1 MATYK
6 EHLQVGVTRF
16 EAYFLFTRFVVL
28 ENLPN
33 PLSLSYLSGKN
44 GNHTYLG
51 WKNVLADCK
60 ARGTQLVSGG
70 SSCF

>member
-51 WKNVLADCK
+51 
-60 ARGTQLVSGG
+60 
-70 SSCF
+70 